1 MIHTVVTSLRK
12 DQSGKMSRLV
22 ASGSTEKDRKANDQ
36 ERPAEL
42 CWPTTVTK
50 SVGELCCYDHALAGC
65 QLSAS
70 QVRDFI
76 RRTTAA
82 EP

>member
-50 SVGELCCYDHALAGC
+50 SVGELALAGC